1 MTSSE
6 EMLQAFARDVELM
19 LSTLPATSADALVEN
34 PHRELEPAEVELLD
48 AMSHMLDSERDNR
61 YLLAEYA
68 DFIQLAVSIDE
79 SARVAQD
86 RAQAVLE
93 VLPEEDGVSLV
104 LQPFQPLTPIQ
115 VEAIQAIGDETLLR
129 ANAEGHQLAEDIAVF
144 LDQNVTV
151 AEDEDEA

>member
-1 MTSSE
+1 
-6 EMLQAFARDVELM
+6 MLQAFARDVELM
-19 LSTLPATSADALVEN
+19 LSTLPATSADALIEN

-129 ANAEGHQLAEDIAVF
+129 ANAEGHQLAEDIAIF

-151 AEDEDEA
+151 ADEEEDQA